1 MKKFFEI
8 IWFNIIYY
16 RVLWHNRKYDDF
28 MGVDL
33 SCGKDL
39 IAVTIYIKDNSCEK
53 SFNMFEI
60 SKLSSKKYYDGYI
73 RKGFEDEGFE
83 RTNFAINPYVDST
96 FSNRKLVVKY
106 LKSYNLI

>member
-1 MKKFFEI
+1 
-8 IWFNIIYY
+8 
-16 RVLWHNRKYDDF
+16 

-39 IAVTIYIKDNSCEK
+39 IAITIYMKDIGFEK
-53 SFNMFEI
+53 AFNMFEI

-73 RKGFEDEGFE
+73 RKGFEREGFE
-83 RTNFAINPYVDST
+83 RTNFAINPYIDST
-96 FSNRKLVVKY
+96 FSNRKLVVKH